1 MVNTIIVVRSK
12 TTEIKCMVAAIHK
25 IVKVYHIYGL
35 YKLNEIKFFFLILFI
50 FSIFVPLDKKSNEMC
65 DYHDWEHKYMCC
77 LTINLLLN
85 SCGHKW
91 KNVSQTSFPVFYIK
105 KVIGG
110 RRRGNVIGF
119 ELKLNFTSLQNTRT
133 YFFRYLFHE
142 FTR

>member
-65 DYHDWEHKYMCC
+65 DYHD
-77 LTINLLLN
+77 
-85 SCGHKW
+85 
-91 KNVSQTSFPVFYIK
+91 
-105 KVIGG
+105 
-110 RRRGNVIGF
+110 
-119 ELKLNFTSLQNTRT
+119 
-133 YFFRYLFHE
+133 
-142 FTR
+142 